1 MSGSM
6 ALLLSLSLGGSI
18 LALLVLGL
26 RLLLGRR
33 LPSSFYYYAWLLVLL
48 RLVLP
53 IPGFLGLGAENE
65 AASLPIPSSQYS
77 YVDSAPRDVR
87 VGDLPEAE
95 GAKAPADPG
104 TVGFIAASGEAA
116 EALQS
121 AEAPT
126 AERLRTL
133 FPSLAAA
140 REALFGFL
148 GRLVKSPGF
157 WLGLWAAGTLLN
169 LAWHVGGYLRFSRVL
184 RRSLRPAAASELR
197 QFRESGAPRQL
208 RLLRSSAIGSPILM
222 GPLRPVLVL
231 PEREYTREMLG
242 NIFLHE
248 LTHYRRGD
256 LILKWFALMVTALHW
271 FNPIVHIARR
281 ELDRACEMSCDE
293 RLLRRMDSSGKRS
306 YGETLLSLADSSS
319 LSRRL
324 VATSFATE
332 KRNLRERL
340 EQIMKYKPLSRAGLA
355 LLLTATLL
363 LCGCAA
369 ALGPGGQEAEAPAG
383 TAESAAPETAASPS
397 PVPTPEPR
405 SVTVSTVDELL
416 SAIAPNTTITLT
428 EGFYDLSLASDF
440 GVAQEGYYTWVNS
453 FDGPELVISRVSGLS
468 LVGEGEVTISAVP
481 RYADVLTFSGCT
493 DICLAG
499 LTLGHTEA
507 PGECVGG
514 VVDMT
519 AVDSA
524 IISQCKLF
532 GCGVIGVRSQVS
544 TGIQVVES
552 EIYDC
557 SYSAAQ
563 IYTSL
568 NVVFNNCKIYDNETF
583 SSLFYFSTSENC
595 AVINCEISG
604 NSSPVVLDVS
614 YSPGIYFAGNIVE
627 NNPLSDGMF
636 FISGSQVTVEGCSFG
651 GNGGAWYASR
661 SMRGPE
667 GASLCPVDGQGN
679 ELSES
684 RLQSMEH
691 FTVEGWEPAVIEA
704 SPLPVS
710 EDGYIHVSNV
720 DEFLAAIGPNSSI
733 YLEDGTYD
741 LSTASSYGGYGS
753 SYYVW
758 KNTGVDGPQLV
769 ICNLRGLSITGG
781 GADKVTISAEP
792 RYAEVLAFDNCRD
805 IELSGFTAGHTQEP
819 GSCRGGVL
827 YFNESSNVKVS
838 GCSLYGCGVWG
849 VTAID
854 SSGIAVKDTEI
865 YDCSS
870 GDINLSGCR
879 SVSFENCDIH
889 DNGLSRIVS
898 NCQQV
903 TMDGEPLV
911 PYSLPKYNELQC
923 VFVVEPGVTLPDGM
937 HIYYSVTA
945 VKELSLPAGTPIE
958 LSAGLMVSG
967 QGSTALEEVNWS
979 VSDES
984 KLSLEPKEH
993 GACVVENLGS
1003 TGGSVTVTA
1012 EYEGQ
1017 TAQVKINFVK
1027 ELVNPASYSGSQGS
1041 TTDSSANAVAPPTPT
1056 PSGNTLR
1063 ITYSGE
1069 ERTELTLNAGGQ
1081 SVALS
1086 ALGLPEGAKVTW
1098 SIQGDD
1104 KGEYCTVDST
1114 GDTSCQLTP
1123 LKAKSGG
1130 VTLVAEYDGMVKTC
1144 AVYLLPALK

>member
-1 MSGSM
+1 
-6 ALLLSLSLGGSI
+6 
-18 LALLVLGL
+18 
-26 RLLLGRR
+26 
-33 LPSSFYYYAWLLVLL
+33 
-48 RLVLP
+48 
-53 IPGFLGLGAENE
+53 
-65 AASLPIPSSQYS
+65 
-77 YVDSAPRDVR
+77 
-87 VGDLPEAE
+87 
-95 GAKAPADPG
+95 
-104 TVGFIAASGEAA
+104 
-116 EALQS
+116 
-121 AEAPT
+121 
-126 AERLRTL
+126 
-133 FPSLAAA
+133 
-140 REALFGFL
+140 
-148 GRLVKSPGF
+148 
-157 WLGLWAAGTLLN
+157 
-169 LAWHVGGYLRFSRVL
+169 
-184 RRSLRPAAASELR
+184 
-197 QFRESGAPRQL
+197 
-208 RLLRSSAIGSPILM
+208 
-222 GPLRPVLVL
+222 
-231 PEREYTREMLG
+231 
-242 NIFLHE
+242 
-248 LTHYRRGD
+248 
-256 LILKWFALMVTALHW
+256 
-271 FNPIVHIARR
+271 
-281 ELDRACEMSCDE
+281 MSCDE
-293 RLLRRMDSSGKRS
+293 SLLRHMNLQDRRS
-306 YGETLLSLADSSS
+306 YGETLLSLAAAGS
-319 LSRRL
+319 LPRRL

-340 EQIMKYKPLSRAGLA
+340 EQIMKYKPMSRAGLA
-355 LLLTATLL
+355 LLLVATVL
-363 LCGCAA
+363 LCGCAG
-369 ALGPGGQEAEAPAG
+369 ALGPGGQEAEAPAD
-383 TAESAAPETAASPS
+383 TAENAAPEVSTAPSPS

-416 SAIAPNTTITLT
+416 SAIAPNTTITLK
-428 EGFYDLSLASDF
+428 EGVYDLSLASDY
-440 GVAQEGYYTWVNS
+440 GVAHEEGFYSWVNS
-453 FDGPELVISRVSGLS
+453 FDGPELVISRLSGLS
-468 LVGEGEVTISAVP
+468 LVGEGEVTISATP

-499 LTLGHTEA
+499 LTLGHTEE
-507 PGECVGG
+507 PGQCVGG
-514 VVDMT
+514 VVDLT

-532 GCGVIGVRSQVS
+532 GCGVIGVRSQDS

-563 IYTSL
+563 IYTSF
-568 NVVFNNCKIYDNETF
+568 NVVFNNCKIYDNETY

-604 NSSPVVLDVS
+604 NTSPVLLDVS

-627 NNPLSDGMF
+627 NNPLSGGMF
-636 FISGSQVTVEGCSFG
+636 FIAGSEVTVEGCSFG
-651 GNGGAWYASR
+651 GNGGAWYVSR
-661 SMRGPE
+661 SMRGLDGE
-667 GASLCPVDGQGN
+667 SLCPVDAQGN

-684 RLQSMEH
+684 QLQSMEH
-691 FTVEGWEPAVIEA
+691 FTVEGWEPAVIET
-704 SPLPVS
+704 SPLTVS

-720 DEFLAAIGPNSSI
+720 DEFLAAIGPNTSI
-733 YLEDGTYD
+733 YLEDGDYD
-741 LSTASSYGGYGS
+741 LSAASSYGGYGS
-753 SYYVW
+753 QYYVW
-758 KNTGVDGPQLV
+758 NDTGVDGPQLV
-769 ICNLRGLSITGG
+769 ICNLRSLSITGG
-781 GADKVTISAEP
+781 GADKVTISAAP

-819 GSCRGGVL
+819 GYCVGGVL

-854 SSGIAVKDTEI
+854 SSDIAVKDTEI

-879 SVSFENCDIH
+879 NVSFENCDIH
-889 DNGLSRIVS
+889 DNGLSRIVNESS
-898 NCQQV
+898 NV
-903 TMDGEPLV
+903 TMDGELAFSYYPPNPTRLNVV
-911 PYSLPKYNELQC
+911 P
-923 VFVVEPGVTLPDGM
+923 VTATTPQPEGL
-937 HIYYSVTA
+937 HIYYLA
-945 VKELSLPAGTPIE
+945 AIKELSLPAGIPIE
-958 LSAGLMVSG
+958 LTAGVVKSG
-967 QGSTALEEVNWS
+967 EGLSTIEDVKWT

-984 KLSLEPKEH
+984 KLSLEPRKH
-993 GACVVENLGS
+993 GSCVVENLGS
-1003 TGGSVTVTA
+1003 TAGSVTVTA

-1041 TTDSSANAVAPPTPT
+1041 TTDSSANATVPPTPA

-1098 SIQGDD
+1098 SIQGDG

-1144 AVYLLPALK
+1144 KVYLLSSTK

>member
-1 MSGSM
+1 MNG
-6 ALLLSLSLGGSI
+6 LLQLVLSLSLGGSL

-26 RLLLGRR
+26 RLLMGRR
-33 LPSSFYYYAWLLVLL
+33 LPSAFYYYAWLLVLL
-48 RLVLP
+48 RLILP
-53 IPGFLGLGAENE
+53 IPGFLGAGADTPDETVPV
-65 AASLPIPSSQYS
+65 SVPSSQYS
-77 YVDSAPRDVR
+77 SEGFRDVR
-87 VGDLPEAE
+87 AGGLPMVENRT
-95 GAKAPADPG
+95 GS
-104 TVGFIAASGEAA
+104 AAAVDFPPSAA
-116 EALQS
+116 ESESVPVQEPQPQSERPQALI
-121 AEAPT
+121 
-126 AERLRTL
+126 
-133 FPSLAAA
+133 PSLAAA
-140 REALFGFL
+140 RESLFDSL
-148 GRLVKSPGF
+148 ERLVSSPDF
-157 WLGLWAAGTLLN
+157 WLQLWGLGAALSLL
-169 LAWHVGGYLRFSRVL
+169 WYLGSYFVFSRVL
-184 RRSLRPAAASELR
+184 GRSLRSASAAQRR
-197 QFRESGAPRQL
+197 QFRDAGAPRSL
-208 RLLRSSAIGSPILM
+208 RLCLSSAATTPMLM
-222 GPLRPVLVL
+222 GLLHPRLVL
-231 PEREYTREMLG
+231 PEREYSPEMLR

-256 LILKWFALMVTALHW
+256 LVLKWFAVLVTAIHW
-271 FNPIVHIARR
+271 FNPLVHMARR

-293 RLLRRMDSSGKRS
+293 SLLRGMDIHGKRS
-306 YGETLLSLADSSS
+306 YGETLLSLAAAGS
-319 LSRRL
+319 LPRRL

-340 EQIMKYKPLSRAGLA
+340 EQIMKYKPMSRAGLA

-363 LCGCAA
+363 LCGCAG
-369 ALGPGGQEAEAPAG
+369 ALGPGTQEAESPAQP
-383 TAESAAPETAASPS
+383 AESAAPETAASPS

-428 EGFYDLSLASDF
+428 EGLYDLSQASDY
-440 GVAQEGYYTWVNS
+440 GVAHEDGYYSWVNS

-481 RYADVLTFSGCT
+481 RYADVLSFSSCT

-499 LTLGHTEA
+499 LTLGHTEEE
-507 PGECVGG
+507 GQCVGG
-514 VVDMT
+514 VVDLA

-532 GCGVIGVRSQVS
+532 GCGVIGVRSQDS

-563 IYTSL
+563 IYTSF
-568 NVVFNNCKIYDNETF
+568 NVVFNNCKIYDNETY

-604 NSSPVVLDVS
+604 NTSPVLLDVS
-614 YSPGIYFAGNIVE
+614 YSPGIYFAGNVVE
-627 NNPLSDGMF
+627 NNPLSGGMF
-636 FISGSQVTVEGCSFG
+636 FISGSDVTVEGCSFS
-651 GNGGAWYASR
+651 GNGGAWYVSR
-661 SMRGPE
+661 SMRGLE
-667 GASLCPVDGQGN
+667 GESLCPVDAQGN

-684 RLQSMEH
+684 QLQSMEH
-691 FTVEGWEPAVIEA
+691 FTVEGWKPAVIETSA
-704 SPLPVS
+704 PPVS

-733 YLEDGTYD
+733 YLEDGVYD

-753 SYYVW
+753 QYYVW
-758 KNTGVDGPQLV
+758 KDTGVDGPQLV

-805 IELSGFTAGHTQEP
+805 IELSGFTAGHAQEP
-819 GSCRGGVL
+819 GTCVGGVL
-827 YFNESSNVKVS
+827 YFNESSSVQVG

-854 SSGIAVKDTEI
+854 SSDIAVKDTEI

-879 SVSFENCDIH
+879 NVSFENCDIH
-889 DNGLSRIVS
+889 DNGLSRIVNQSS
-898 NCQQV
+898 NV
-903 TMDGEPLV
+903 TIDGEPAFSFYPPNPSRLNVV
-911 PYSLPKYNELQC
+911 P
-923 VFVVEPGVTLPDGM
+923 VTTITPQPEGL
-937 HIYYSVTA
+937 HIYYLA
-945 VKELSLPAGTPIE
+945 AIKELSLPAGIPIE
-958 LSAGLMVSG
+958 LTAGMVKPG
-967 QGSTALEEVNWS
+967 EGLSTIEDVKWT

-984 KLSLEPKEH
+984 KLSLEPRKH

-1017 TAQVKINFVK
+1017 TAQVKISFVK
-1027 ELVNPASYSGSQGS
+1027 ELANPASYSGSQGS
-1041 TTDSSANAVAPPTPT
+1041 TASSANAVVTPT
-1056 PSGNTLR
+1056 PAPAAEAFHIMYFN
-1063 ITYSGE
+1063 E
-1069 ERTELTLNAGGQ
+1069 ERTELSLNAGGEPVELTAQ
-1081 SVALS
+1081 V
-1086 ALGLPEGAKVTW
+1086 LPPSFIGAKVTW
-1098 SIQGDD
+1098 SIEGDD
-1104 KGEYCTVDST
+1104 KGEYCTVEST
-1114 GDTSCQLTP
+1114 GDTSCKLTP

-1130 VTLVAEYDGMVKTC
+1130 VTLVAQCGSLTKSC
-1144 AVYLLPALK
+1144 AVYLLPAVK

>member
-1 MSGSM
+1 MNGALS
-6 ALLLSLSLGGSI
+6 LLLSLSLGGSL

-33 LPSSFYYYAWLLVLL
+33 LPSAFYYFAWLLVLL
-48 RLVLP
+48 RFALP

-87 VGDLPEAE
+87 VGDPPEAE

-104 TVGFIAASGEAA
+104 AGGFIAASGEAA

-184 RRSLRPAAASELR
+184 RCSLRPASAAQRR
-197 QFRESGAPRQL
+197 QFRAAGAPRCL
-208 RLLRSSAIGSPILM
+208 RLCLSSAASTPMLM
-222 GPLRPVLVL
+222 GLLHPRLVL
-231 PEREYTREMLG
+231 PDREYSPEMLG

-256 LILKWFALMVTALHW
+256 LVLKWFAVLVTAFHW
-271 FNPIVHIARR
+271 FNPLVHMARR

-293 RLLRRMDSSGKRS
+293 SLLRHMNLQDRRS
-306 YGETLLSLADSSS
+306 YGETLLSLAAAGS
-319 LSRRL
+319 LPRRL

-340 EQIMKYKPLSRAGLA
+340 EQIMKYKPMSRAGLA
-355 LLLTATLL
+355 LLLAATVL
-363 LCGCAA
+363 LCGCAG
-369 ALGPGGQEAEAPAG
+369 ALGPGGQEAEAPAD
-383 TAESAAPETAASPS
+383 TAENAAPEVSTAPSPS
-397 PVPTPEPR
+397 PIPTPEPR

-416 SAIAPNTTITLT
+416 SAIAPNTTITLK
-428 EGFYDLSLASDF
+428 EGVYDLSLASDY
-440 GVAQEGYYTWVNS
+440 GVAHEEGFYSWVNS
-453 FDGPELVISRVSGLS
+453 FDGPELVISRLSGLS
-468 LVGEGEVTISAVP
+468 LVGEGEVTISATP
-481 RYADVLTFSGCT
+481 RYADVLSFSGCT
-493 DICLAG
+493 DICLSG
-499 LTLGHTEA
+499 LTLGHTEE
-507 PGECVGG
+507 PGDCVGG
-514 VVDMT
+514 VVDLT

-532 GCGVIGVRSQVS
+532 GCGVIGVRSQDS
-544 TGIQVVES
+544 TGVQVVES

-563 IYTSL
+563 IYTSF
-568 NVVFNNCKIYDNETF
+568 NVVFNNCKIYDNETY

-604 NSSPVVLDVS
+604 NTSPVLLDVS

-627 NNPLSDGMF
+627 NNPLSGGMF
-636 FISGSQVTVEGCSFG
+636 FIAGSEVTVEGCSFG
-651 GNGGAWYASR
+651 GNGGAWYVSR
-661 SMRGPE
+661 SMRGLDGE
-667 GASLCPVDGQGN
+667 SLCPVDAQGN

-684 RLQSMEH
+684 QLQSMEH
-691 FTVEGWEPAVIEA
+691 FTVEGWEPKTPDSI
-704 SPLPVS
+704 SLPVS
-710 EDGYIHVSNV
+710 EDGYVHVSTV
-720 DEFLAAIGPNSSI
+720 DEFLAAIGPSTSI
-733 YLEDGTYD
+733 YLEDGVYD

-753 SYYVW
+753 QYYVW
-758 KNTGVDGPQLV
+758 KDTEVDGPQLV

-792 RYAEVLAFDNCRD
+792 RYAEVLAFSNCRD

-819 GSCRGGVL
+819 GTCVGGVL
-827 YFNESSNVKVS
+827 YFNESSNVQVS

-854 SSGIAVKDTEI
+854 SSDIAVKDTEI

-870 GDINLSGCR
+870 GDINLSRCR
-879 SVSFENCDIH
+879 NVSFDNCNIH

-898 NCQQV
+898 DCLMV
-903 TMDGEPLV
+903 TMDGEPLRSFYPPNPTRLNVV
-911 PYSLPKYNELQC
+911 P
-923 VFVVEPGVTLPDGM
+923 VTSITPQPDGL
-937 HIYYSVTA
+937 HIYYLA
-945 VKELSLPAGTPIE
+945 AIKELSLPAGIPIE
-958 LSAGLMVSG
+958 LTAGVVKSG
-967 QGSTALEEVNWS
+967 EGLSTIEDVKWT

-984 KLSLEPKEH
+984 KLSLEPRKH

-1027 ELVNPASYSGSQGS
+1027 ELA
-1041 TTDSSANAVAPPTPT
+1041 
-1056 PSGNTLR
+1056 
-1063 ITYSGE
+1063 
-1069 ERTELTLNAGGQ
+1069 
-1081 SVALS
+1081 
-1086 ALGLPEGAKVTW
+1086 
-1098 SIQGDD
+1098 
-1104 KGEYCTVDST
+1104 
-1114 GDTSCQLTP
+1114 
-1123 LKAKSGG
+1123 
-1130 VTLVAEYDGMVKTC
+1130 
-1144 AVYLLPALK
+1144 